1 MLVINL
7 LNEPVFTEKFLIN
20 NDRVLFFNFYI
31 LTINYW
37 ENKDIKIII
46 SQIINPFKTA
56 KVLSLSAN
64 DSILKLQQQ

>member
-7 LNEPVFTEKFLIN
+7 LNEPVFTEKFFIN
-20 NDRVLFFNFYI
+20 NDWVLFFNFYI

>member
-7 LNEPVFTEKFLIN
+7 LNEPVFTEKFFIN